1 MKSVKKYQF
10 TKFTKVKQITIKR
23 MRTKSDRKKNKGRWN
38 RKISAIL
45 KIISNKTNNNWKN
58 KDQIWYM
65 KNKIKGLWN
74 WNKSNFINYFI

>member
-45 KIISNKTNNNWKN
+45 KIISNKTNNNLKISPKLKKN
-58 KDQIWYM
+58 SNKKNDDQIW
-65 KNKIKGLWN
+65 
-74 WNKSNFINYFI
+74 